1 MDDAK
6 YLRETAPDES
16 AAGRQQ
22 SAGMRLE
29 LQTNQADL
37 DGLSN
42 WYSVF
47 AFTGGAVPS
56 GRFELLAIKS
66 YLERPFATDCI
77 STEEVEHYRYL
88 IESIMIP
95 GAGVPPR
102 PRTLRGRKQIAD
114 SFGRAASEIRS
125 LGGRFESAL
134 MVQGQP
140 ILL

>member
-6 YLRETAPDES
+6 HLRETVPGEPS
-16 AAGRQQ
+16 AGRQQ

-29 LQTNQADL
+29 LRTNRAVL
-37 DGLSN
+37 DRLANG
-42 WYSVF
+42 YSVF
-47 AFTGGAVPS
+47 AFTGGTVPS

-95 GAGVPPR
+95 GKGVPPR
-102 PRTLRGRKQIAD
+102 PRTLPGRKQIAD
-114 SFGRAASEIRS
+114 SFDRAAAEIRS
-125 LGGRFESAL
+125 LGNRFESAL
-134 MVQGQP
+134 MVLAGNP
-140 ILL
+140 RP